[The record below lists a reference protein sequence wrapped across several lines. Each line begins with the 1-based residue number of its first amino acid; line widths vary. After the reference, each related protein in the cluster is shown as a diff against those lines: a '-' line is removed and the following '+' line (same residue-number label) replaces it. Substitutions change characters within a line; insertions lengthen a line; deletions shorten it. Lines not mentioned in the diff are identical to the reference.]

1 MKTQI
6 TLSTIL
12 LSLLMLFI
20 IGCSDSGTN
29 TPAATNELAG
39 TVWKFVAYVEQDN
52 NIGLYNIPQEAYEME
67 HSYML
72 KFYEK
77 PYSDNPM
84 IYYGKEIQRNLVA
97 TWGPNV
103 DKILKG
109 GCDIDYGTKKI
120 NIIHVISGLMI
131 PKDWEMMYEAGINQS
146 KRYMLIGDS
155 LRLYYKDDEY
165 MLFKRIEDDGWL
177 DKLLI
182 SKGN

>member
-1 MKTQI
+1 MKTQVMI
-6 TLSTIL
+6 KSIIFSLIL
-12 LSLLMLFI
+12 LVAS
-20 IGCSDSGTN
+20 GCGDSGTN
-29 TPAATNELAG
+29 TPPTKNELAG

-72 KFYEK
+72 KFYESSDTTK
-77 PYSDNPM
+77 PNNNNAVNH
-84 IYYGKEIQRNLVA
+84 RVVA

-103 DKILKG
+103 DKYLRGK
-109 GCDIDYGTKKI
+109 CEIDYSTKTIKSI
-120 NIIHVISGLMI
+120 YISSWMLT
-131 PKDWEMMYEAGINQS
+131 PREWEYMYKAGINQS

-177 DKLLI
+177 DKLVI
-182 SKGN
+182 K